1 MNGWSTRF
9 VTSRLDNFIQA
20 GEHAVTTY
28 AQEQYQEA
36 ADEAAEWWAGK
47 VRASGRAPG
56 KGMDDIDGRVTQ
68 PRRGGFFVRMGW
80 LNGPPL
86 AEDGKTTWFVY
97 QDVGYDPFGMIRK
110 GYNARRIPGLM
121 LQLDARRMLQDGLY
135 QANMRVVRR
144 VNAAARRVR

>member
-1 MNGWSTRF
+1 
-9 VTSRLDNFIQA
+9 
-20 GEHAVTTY
+20 
-28 AQEQYQEA
+28 
-36 ADEAAEWWAGK
+36 
-47 VRASGRAPG
+47 
-56 KGMDDIDGRVTQ
+56 MDDIDGRVTQ